1 MGEELEVLLGCS
13 LGEFVVEMVVEEL
26 DYFGDY

>member
-1 MGEELEVLLGCS
+1 MREPKVLLGCS